1 MTPYTGKQIITI
13 HILPNISKSKGNQTM
28 KFGQLKHDV
37 KKSILGN
44 HAYIAVEDPSA

>member
-1 MTPYTGKQIITI
+1 
-13 HILPNISKSKGNQTM
+13 M

-44 HAYIAVEDPSA
+44 HAYIAVEDPSAWKI